1 MTRSNGRRGNVRR
14 AAVLLPVVGLL
25 AAACGGDSDDSG
37 DTSASG
43 NGGDAAESCYEG
55 DTATFTVPYS
65 PGGGYDTIA
74 RGIAPFLE
82 DELGATVVVEN
93 ESGAGGLTAAN
104 NLYTADPEEPVFHI
118 VNTQGILGAV
128 LADAQGVQYDP
139 GEYTWVARLTEDTRV
154 LVTGRSTDLE
164 SIDDVMNADD
174 TLQWATA
181 GVGAADNIDAN
192 VVPTI
197 LGVADV
203 VQPVSGFQGSSETQV
218 AVASGDVDLGS
229 GTLDSR
235 VSAIEAGDE
244 RPLMVMSREPDE
256 NLPDTP
262 ALLELDLG
270 DQQELAEAYI
280 GLQEGGRAIVAPPGL
295 PENCLAELQDAFETV
310 LSNPEFQD
318 TVGLE
323 TDFDYTS
330 GEELRGI
337 VEQVLDAP
345 PELVELLKNAYAS

>member
-1 MTRSNGRRGNVRR
+1 MTQRNLRRTRRR

-25 AAACGGDSDDSG
+25 AAACGGGSDEPDV
-37 DTSASG
+37 TA
-43 NGGDAAESCYEG
+43 GGDEGGEAAAESCYEG
-55 DTATFTVPYS
+55 ETATFVVPYS

-74 RGIAPFLE
+74 RGLAPFLE
-82 DELGATVVVEN
+82 EELGATVVVQN

-104 NLYTADPEEPVFHI
+104 NLYTEDPEEPVFHI

-128 LADAQGVQYDP
+128 LADAEGVQYDP
-139 GEYTWVARLTEDTRV
+139 DEYTWVARLNQDTRV
-154 LVTGRSTDLE
+154 LVTGGNSDLE

-197 LGVADV
+197 LGIADTVEPVA
-203 VQPVSGFQGSSETQV
+203 GFQGSSETQV
-218 AVASGDVDLGS
+218 AVAAGDVDLGS

-235 VSAIEAGDE
+235 TSAIDNGDE
-244 RPLMVMSREPDE
+244 RPLLILGREPDE
-256 NLPDTP
+256 TLPDTP

-270 DQQELAEAYI
+270 DQQELAEAYV

-295 PENCLAELQDAFETV
+295 PQNCLTELQDALQTV
-310 LSNPEFQD
+310 LSGSEFQD

-323 TDFDYTS
+323 TPFEYTS
-330 GEELRGI
+330 GEELKQT
-337 VEQVLDAP
+337 VDQVLEAP
-345 PELVELLKNAYAS
+345 PELVELLENAYSG